1 MNWHNTLAT
10 TKSKISS
17 MRLPAQLPFSLP
29 MAGTFLVAAFLS
41 VVAAYFTALAV
52 EDVSE
57 DGVLEA
63 LEAKNMDWVE
73 VHAEGLN
80 VFLTGVAPQ
89 ESDRFIAL
97 SVAGTVVDAA
107 RVIDNMDV
115 EASVALAP
123 PTFSIEILRNDSGIS
138 LIGLVPEENNRK
150 IILRRMTKIAGGE
163 DKLSD
168 FMEVAE
174 HPIPEGWTQ
183 ALSFALAALEDL
195 TRAKVSVQ
203 SGRVSITAMADSPE
217 EKVNLQT
224 RVMDNAHPNLDVNLS
239 ISSPLP
245 VITPFTLRAKLEEDA
260 FQFDACSAD
269 TTDARDAIF
278 EAAVAAGMTGD
289 ADCIIGLGVP
299 TPRWSDAAGV
309 AIAALK
315 SLGGGSV
322 TITDA
327 DISLI
332 SVPNMDP
339 ARFDRVVAET
349 KRALPEVFT
358 LHATLPVI
366 EDGEA
371 QIPEFSATLSPEG
384 LVQLRGKLG
393 TDLSRTTIR
402 SYAQARFG
410 SDSIY
415 DATRV
420 AEALPSGWANRVMAG
435 LDALSEL
442 HNGAMTV
449 TPDVIELRGQTGRQ
463 DAGTRISQVLVT
475 KLGDTEQFALDVAYN
490 EALNPLANIPTPEEC
505 LADIQATQSDSKILF
520 ESGSGTLD
528 KSAGPILDQIAEIL
542 KACGG
547 IRLQIQGHTDSQGRE
562 SMNQGL
568 SQNRAQSVL
577 AALRERRVL
586 TGNFEAVGFGETQP
600 IADNETAE
608 GREANRRIEFVILEK
623 EESEEAEAEET
634 GNAETETEATE
645 EETENVQN

>member
-10 TKSKISS
+10 TKSKITS

-562 SMNQGL
+562 SMNQAL

-634 GNAETETEATE
+634 GDAETETEATE

>member
-547 IRLQIQGHTDSQGRE
+547 NRLQIQGHTDSQGRE
-562 SMNQGL
+562 SMNQAL

-634 GNAETETEATE
+634 GDAETETEATE

>member
-562 SMNQGL
+562 SMNQAL

-634 GNAETETEATE
+634 GDAETETEATE